1 MKKILA
7 FIISLNFAL
16 MPAYCT
22 ISDDFADSS
31 LDKTLKIK
39 ITSQKSVQDDFV
51 QNSLD
56 KNLKIRTYKYSP
68 VVDNFGES
76 NKNKNTAVKKYGLV
90 QETLPKINE
99 QNKIQRKIVI
109 TDINSGIS
117 VPIKICNNYS
127 TKDKFDEGDYL
138 DFKTTKEVL
147 INQKIY
153 PEGTPVKARIE
164 NVSKN
169 LSWGVP
175 ADLVVGNFSI
185 DNIPL
190 AGEIEKTGANRSL
203 WLKPCVIC
211 VSLLFFGAGVLL
223 IPIRGGHAKI
233 RTSQIYTLEA
243 VK

>member
-7 FIISLNFAL
+7 LIISLNFAL
-16 MPAYCT
+16 LPAYCT
-22 ISDDFADSS
+22 ITDDFADSS

-39 ITSQKSVQDDFV
+39 ITSYDCIQDDFA

-56 KNLKIRTYKYSP
+56 QNLKIKPANYITIK
-68 VVDNFGES
+68 DTFAES
-76 NKNKNTAVKKYGLV
+76 NKNKNTEIKKCGFV
-90 QETLPKINE
+90 RENLPKITE
-99 QNKIQRKIVI
+99 QGKFQKKIVI
-109 TDINSGIS
+109 FDTNAAVKI
-117 VPIKICNNYS
+117 PIKICKNYS
-127 TKDKFDEGDYL
+127 TKNKIDEVDYL

-147 INQKIY
+147 INQKAY
-153 PEGTPVKARIE
+153 PEGTPVKARVE

-203 WLKPCVIC
+203 WLKPCVVC
-211 VSLLFFGAGVLL
+211 FSLLFFGAGILL

-233 RTSQIYTLEA
+233 RTREIHTLYAE
-243 VK
+243 